1 MSSNRDWVNQM
12 SGDPDE
18 ATPASSMPT
27 ITTGKILALALPSL
41 GALIAEPLFTII
53 DSTMVGHLG
62 TPQLAGLGVASTVL
76 NTAVGLFIFLAYST
90 TSLTGR
96 HLGAGRRDLAL
107 RSGVEAMWLAGGI
120 GAVAAILLAV
130 FASPLLTW
138 LGADAATLPH
148 ALAYLR
154 FSAPGLIGMFVVL
167 AATGTLRGFQDTRT
181 PLIAASVGAA
191 FNAVANW
198 VLMYPLGLGVA
209 GSGLG
214 TALTQTL
221 MALFLG
227 GIVAR
232 SARREGVSLKPSTY
246 GLFASA
252 AEGTPLL
259 IRTIALRVALLATLS
274 AVTSISTQALAAHQ
288 IVWTLWS
295 FAAYVLDALAI
306 AAQALAGFA
315 SGTGQRGAMQ
325 PLLRTLS
332 RWGLGFG
339 AVVGMV
345 LALTAPWMSRIFTTD
360 LTVID
365 YATTAI
371 IVSAFFQP
379 VAGYV
384 FLLDGI
390 LIGAG
395 HGRYL
400 AAASLLN
407 LAVYAPVLWLIAH
420 SSVLASS
427 PALALALVWLA
438 YSAMYTGMRAFTNGY
453 AARTL

>member
-18 ATPASSMPT
+18 APPASSMPT

-167 AATGTLRGFQDTRT
+167 AATGTLRGLQDTRT
-181 PLIAASVGAA
+181 PLVAASVGAV

-198 VLMYPLGLGVA
+198 VLMSPLNLGVA

-214 TALTQTL
+214 TAITQTL
-221 MALFLG
+221 MAAFLG
-227 GIVAR
+227 WM
-232 SARREGVSLKPSTY
+232 
-246 GLFASA
+246 A
-252 AEGTPLL
+252 AETTLLKLKMMTKTVPIPSLLL
-259 IRTIALRVALLATLS
+259 IKMK
-274 AVTSISTQALAAHQ
+274 
-288 IVWTLWS
+288 
-295 FAAYVLDALAI
+295 
-306 AAQALAGFA
+306 AQ
-315 SGTGQRGAMQ
+315 
-325 PLLRTLS
+325 
-332 RWGLGFG
+332 
-339 AVVGMV
+339 
-345 LALTAPWMSRIFTTD
+345 
-360 LTVID
+360 
-365 YATTAI
+365 
-371 IVSAFFQP
+371 
-379 VAGYV
+379 
-384 FLLDGI
+384 
-390 LIGAG
+390 
-395 HGRYL
+395 
-400 AAASLLN
+400 
-407 LAVYAPVLWLIAH
+407 
-420 SSVLASS
+420 
-427 PALALALVWLA
+427 
-438 YSAMYTGMRAFTNGY
+438 
-453 AARTL
+453 